1 MQQRQGGLDYFE
13 ISCNKDS
20 REMNVMIKYP
30 IWVYMGIAF
39 LFLSYLFGCGGG
51 DSDNSGSYT
60 VSGKILAA
68 NNSVIDSD
76 VNDIL
81 AEYTSNDTIA
91 EAQSIP
97 NPAVLGGYVNIP
109 GTGWVGEDGEVGRS
123 YFIGDLQDFY
133 SVTLTTNQTITLY
146 IADHSDTQTDIDLY
160 LYDENEDL
168 VDSSVGTDATE
179 SVDAPVAGNYTIEVK
194 AISGASNYI
203 FTVGQPITFGTVLD
217 TRMNDEFAPGSIVVA
232 FHNNLK
238 ITKQLHKSVNQ
249 TSFLGMPN
257 TTMKHG
263 GTRLYQLTPENRQ
276 QIFQALNIPSPV
288 SNRAL
293 YQFNDEEQ
301 QLKLD
306 TLRVI
311 DALNRDTDIR
321 YAEPNYI
328 RHPLFVPNDT
338 HYTKQWHYPLVNLPQ
353 AWDITQGSSDITVAV
368 IDTGILS
375 EHPDIL
381 GQLSSDGYD
390 FISLE
395 SISQDG
401 DGGIDDNPEDVGDK
415 MQGGSSFHGTHVSG
429 TIAAT
434 SNNAIGVAGI
444 AFQSKIMPLRAL
456 GVGGGLSSD
465 IIEAMLYA
473 AGLDNDSGTTPNQ
486 RADVLNMSLGGSSF
500 SQAEQDVVERVRS
513 AGVVIV
519 AAAGNE
525 NANTPSYPA
534 AYQGVISVSALGPEK
549 ELAPYSN
556 YGTTID
562 LAAPGG
568 DFSKDINNDGYGDG
582 VLSTS
587 GDDSSESGTIQN
599 VYSYAQGTS
608 MASPHVA
615 GIVALM
621 KSVYPADS
629 PERFDS
635 FLLGALET
643 GFITEDIG
651 ENGPDGQNIRNDSF
665 GYGLI
670 DAYKAVQAAADPT
683 QIPSLMLVNPLS
695 LNFGNSSEEMLL
707 TVEKS
712 SSNSLAVQSVSDN
725 ADWLTV
731 TADLIDGDGLGTY
744 IVAVN
749 RDGLPDGPHY
759 ATITFESSEND
770 VDLSVTM
777 YKGLVTVT
785 GDSGF
790 HYVLLIDANTNRVRD
805 QDEALATN
813 GSYAYKFASV
823 EEGDYI
829 VFAGTDSDNDFLI
842 GDAGESSGVYISSD
856 QPTVIRVNKNLGGID
871 FHTSFNLDLPTG
883 LSSNTVNHPL
893 GMKRLRIK

>member
-1 MQQRQGGLDYFE
+1 
-13 ISCNKDS
+13 
-20 REMNVMIKYP
+20 MIKYP
-30 IWVYMGIAF
+30 IWICMGIAF
-39 LFLSYLFGCGGG
+39 LFLPYLFGCSSGGG
-51 DSDNSGSYT
+51 SDNSGTYT
-60 VSGKILAA
+60 VSGTILAA
-68 NNSVIDSD
+68 TNSVIDSD

-81 AEYTSNDTIA
+81 AEYTINDTIA

-97 NPAVLGGYVNIP
+97 NPAILGGYVNLP
-109 GTGWVGEDGEVGRS
+109 GTGWVGEGGEVGRS
-123 YFIGDLQDFY
+123 YFIGDTQDFY

-146 IADHSDTQTDIDLY
+146 IADYSDTQADIDLY
-160 LYDENEDL
+160 LHDVDENL

-179 SVDAPVAGNYTIEVK
+179 SVDAPAAGNYTIEVK
-194 AISGASNYI
+194 ATSGASNYI
-203 FTVGQPITFGTVLD
+203 FTVGQPVTSGTVLD
-217 TRMNDEFAPGSIVVA
+217 TRMNDEFAPGNIIVA
-232 FHNNLK
+232 FHKNL
-238 ITKQLHKSVNQ
+238 TTTGQLRKSVNQ
-249 TSFLGMPN
+249 TSFLGMTN

-263 GTRLYQLTPENRQ
+263 STRLYQFAPENRQ
-276 QIFQALNIPSPV
+276 EIFQALEIDPPEI
-288 SNRAL
+288 NRAL
-293 YQFNDEEQ
+293 YQSANEEQ

-311 DALNRDTDIR
+311 DALNRDPDIR

-353 AWDITQGSSDITVAV
+353 AWDITQGSDGITVAV

-375 EHPDIL
+375 GHPDMQ
-381 GQLSSDGYD
+381 GQLSPDGYD

-415 MQGGSSFHGTHVSG
+415 TQGGSSFHGTHVSG

-434 SNNAIGVAGI
+434 TDNTIGVAGI

-473 AGLDNDSGTTPNQ
+473 AGLDNDSGTTPSQ
-486 RADVLNMSLGGSSF
+486 RADILNMSLGGSSF

-513 AGVVIV
+513 EGVIIV

-525 NANTPSYPA
+525 KTTAPSYPA
-534 AYQGVISVSALGPEK
+534 AYQGVISVSAVGPEK

-556 YGTTID
+556 YGATIN

-587 GDDSSESGTIQN
+587 GDDSSSSGTIQN

-608 MASPHVA
+608 MAAPHVA
-615 GIVALM
+615 GVVALM

-629 PERFDS
+629 AERFDN

-651 ENGPDGQNIRNDSF
+651 ENGPDGENIRNDSF

-670 DAYKAVQAAADPT
+670 DAYKAVLAAADPT
-683 QIPSLMLVNPLS
+683 QIPSLMLVNPLT

-712 SSNSLAVQSVSDN
+712 SSNGLTVQSVSDN

-731 TADLIDGDGLGTY
+731 TADLIDEDGLGTY
-744 IVAVN
+744 TAAVN
-749 RDGLPDGPHY
+749 RDGLPDGPYY

-785 GDSGF
+785 GDAGL
-790 HYVLLIDANTNRVRD
+790 HYVLLIEVNTNRARY
-805 QDEALATN
+805 QDEVIANN

-823 EEGDYI
+823 EEGDYV

-856 QPTVIRVNKNLGGID
+856 QPTVIHINKNLGGID

-883 LSSNTVNHPL
+883 LSSDTVNHPL
-893 GMKRLRIK
+893 GLKRLGIK